1 MGFLSRLFG
10 SKNDRAKRTGL
21 QKTDRVYIDRKAAN
35 RAIIRHCVESGQL
48 QRQLIIIY
56 FFKETKAE
64 FEVAV
69 TNATNVSW
77 VNAFFPAQIRQA
89 GIGGWDNV
97 DVIVAETYPDINTEQ
112 QLLDELTNA
121 GYTKPTLTFYNGL
134 DDPTL
139 VLFGAERIQKLM
151 RSLGLKDDEPVEHK
165 MITKSMDRAQ
175 EKLSKKN
182 FSIGRIDSRVEMVR
196 RLTSV

>member
-48 QRQLIIIY
+48 QRQLVIIY
-56 FFKETKAE
+56 FFRETRAE
-64 FEVAV
+64 FEAAV
-69 TNATNVSW
+69 TNAANVVWAS
-77 VNAFFPAQIRQA
+77 AFFPAQIRQA
-89 GIGGWDNV
+89 GLGGWDNV

-182 FSIGRIDSRVEMVR
+182 LSIGRIDSRVEMVR
-196 RLTSV
+196 RLAQ